1 MTSNG
6 VKRRKQ
12 RALGVDYQEST
23 ADLVR
28 KVAVTFWE
36 YKSHR
41 LKNKWEVGSTE
52 NESFKKYDIGRKE
65 L

>member
-1 MTSNG
+1 M
-6 VKRRKQ
+6 
-12 RALGVDYQEST
+12 DYQEST

-52 NESFKKYDIGRKE
+52 NEFFKKYDIGRKE